1 MGAWRTGSHS
11 MLENAGMDGVVH
23 AAAVLEHGVL
33 AVLRMLGDLE
43 TDPAHLSE
51 TDARSVKKG
60 QIEGNVF
67 VLAVFVERTFL
78 VESH

>member
-1 MGAWRTGSHS
+1 MGT
-11 MLENAGMDGVVH
+11 DDVVR
-23 AAAVLEHGVL
+23 AVAVLVHDVL
-33 AVLRMLGDLE
+33 VALRMVGDLE
-43 TDPAHLSE
+43 TDLAHLWE